1 MRMAVSLRLSDPLR
15 KRLVRLARVRETTPH
30 ALMLEAIGE
39 KLAAEEAR
47 EALLA
52 EAKHRLARMKRSG
65 AGIPASEVFAYLEAR
80 ARGRPAR
87 RPGARKLA

>member
-1 MRMAVSLRLSDPLR
+1 MAVSLRLSEPLR
-15 KRLVRLARVRETTPH
+15 KRVARLARRRATTPH

-52 EAKHRLARMKRSG
+52 EARRRLARMKGNRT
-65 AGIPASEVFAYLEAR
+65 GIPAAEVFAYLEAR
-80 ARGRPAR
+80 ALGKPASRPR
-87 RPGARKLA
+87 ARKLA